1 MTKFEFTFSHKQ
13 KVAWGEHEVKG
24 SGEQNKREPWRAAVV
39 ESCGSPL
46 GCFVFSC
53 DLDTLPDRHC
63 PQPTP
68 QLGAL

>member
-1 MTKFEFTFSHKQ
+1 MTKLEFTFSHKQ
-13 KVAWGEHEVKG
+13 KVAFGEDEVKG
-24 SGEQNKREPWRAAVV
+24 SREQKKREPRRAAVV

-46 GCFVFSC
+46 CCVVFSC
-53 DLDTLPDRHC
+53 DPDTLPDRHC